1 MVKTERL
8 FGRYLQPLIFKRFFI
23 KRFEKIRGL
32 RFYMFLLAINWSA
45 FFANVGQFILAFS
58 ILVVLHELGHF
69 LPAKWFG
76 CRVDKFYLF
85 FNPWFSLWKKKVGET
100 EYGLG
105 WVPLGGYV
113 KIAGMIDESMDK
125 EQMKLPAQP
134 YEFRAKPAW
143 QRLIIM
149 VGGVIVNFILALIL
163 FAMIL
168 FVWGEERLPVSNLK
182 YGLAAD
188 SLAASIGI
196 KNGDNITGVNGKP
209 LTYFGELP
217 KQMML
222 TDKASLR
229 INRNGTDTTV
239 VLPQGFISKL
249 TKNQL
254 QGFVYPRFP
263 FTVDNDDDVKYVS
276 GKMQK
281 GDRVIGINNQYFQ
294 FFDEYMAVKKNLKSQ
309 DIKLSLLRG
318 TDTVQAIV
326 KTNEKT
332 ATGLVPQDPGDL
344 LGIEKKEYSFAE
356 SIPAGIKYGVA
367 KLGEYITGIK
377 LLFTS
382 KEHKV
387 SDNLGS
393 VISIGKT
400 FGGTWDWQRFWTM
413 TALFSIILAFMNI
426 LPIPALD
433 GGHAL
438 FTLAEMITGRKPSD
452 KFMEYAQM
460 VGMVLLLGLMLYA
473 FGLDIWRL
481 FK

>member
-1 MVKTERL
+1 MDIMV
-8 FGRYLQPLIFKRFFI
+8 
-23 KRFEKIRGL
+23 
-32 RFYMFLLAINWSA
+32 LLAFNWSS
-45 FFANVGQFILAFS
+45 FSANVGQFILAFS

-69 LPAKWFG
+69 ATAKWFG

-85 FNPWFSLWKKKVGET
+85 FNPWFSLFKKKVGET

-125 EQMKLPAQP
+125 EQMQQPAQP
-134 YEFRAKPAW
+134 YEFRSKPAW

-149 VGGVIVNFILALIL
+149 LGGVIVNFVLALVL

-168 FVWGEERLPVSNLK
+168 FVWGEERLPVKNLR
-182 YGLAAD
+182 YGLATD
-188 SLAASIGI
+188 SFATAVGLRD
-196 KNGDNITGVNGKP
+196 GDVITAVNNKP
-209 LTYFGELP
+209 LVYLDNLP
-217 KQMML
+217 KDMML
-222 TDKASLR
+222 NDKVTLQVKR
-229 INRNGTDTTV
+229 GEQDTV
-239 VLPQGFISKL
+239 VQLPPGFINQL

-254 QGFVYPRFP
+254 KGFVAPRIP
-263 FTVDNDDDVKYVS
+263 VIVDSVLDKVHYVS
-276 GKMQK
+276 GELKK
-281 GDRVIGINNQYFQ
+281 GDHLVAINGLRFQ
-294 FFDEYMAVKKNLKSQ
+294 FYSEFDSLKKQYKGKDVTLEV
-309 DIKLSLLRG
+309 LRG
-318 TDTVQAIV
+318 NDSATVRV
-326 KTNEKT
+326 KLNDEGNIGFIPNDYYKT
-332 ATGLVPQDPGDL
+332 
-344 LGIEKKEYSFAE
+344 LGSEKKEYSLVEA
-356 SIPAGIKYGVA
+356 IPAGITYGVDR
-367 KLGEYITGIK
+367 LGDYIKGIR

-400 FGGTWDWQRFWTM
+400 FGGSWDWQRFWTM

-438 FTLAEMITGRKPSD
+438 FTIYEMITGRKPSD

>member
-1 MVKTERL
+1 
-8 FGRYLQPLIFKRFFI
+8 
-23 KRFEKIRGL
+23 
-32 RFYMFLLAINWSA
+32 MFLIAIDWSGL
-45 FFANVGQFILAFS
+45 FANIGQFILAFS

-85 FNPWFSLWKKKVGET
+85 FNPWFSLFKKKIGDT

-125 EQMKLPAQP
+125 EQLKMPAQP
-134 YEFRAKPAW
+134 WEFRSKPAW

-149 VGGVIVNFILALIL
+149 LGGVTVNFILALIL

-168 FVWGEERLPVSNLK
+168 FVWGEERLPVKNLR
-182 YGLAAD
+182 YGLATD
-188 SLAASIGI
+188 SLATSAGLRD
-196 KNGDNITGVNGKP
+196 GDLITSVNNKP
-209 LTYFGELP
+209 LVYMNDLP
-217 KQMML
+217 KELML
-222 TDKASLR
+222 TDKVKLGIQREGRDSTIIMPA
-229 INRNGTDTTV
+229 
-239 VLPQGFISKL
+239 GFIKKL
-249 TKNQL
+249 TENQL
-254 QGFVYPRFP
+254 KGFVSPRVP
-263 FTVDNDDDVKYVS
+263 VIVDSVNSDINYKK
-276 GKMQK
+276 GELKK
-281 GDRVIGINNQYFQ
+281 GDRLVGINEHSFEYYQE
-294 FFDEYMAVKKNLKSQ
+294 FDTLKRRYKS
-309 DIKLSLLRG
+309 KVVTLKALRG
-318 TDTVQAIV
+318 IDTALVDV
-326 KTNEKT
+326 KLDTNGNVGFMPVMPGKILGTEK
-332 ATGLVPQDPGDL
+332 V
-344 LGIEKKEYSFAE
+344 EYTFGQ
-356 SIPAGIKYGVA
+356 SIPAGIKYGVG
-367 KLGEYITGIK
+367 KLGDYMTGIR

-393 VISIGKT
+393 VLSIGKT
-400 FGGTWDWQRFWTM
+400 FGGSWDWQRFWTM

-438 FTLAEMITGRKPSD
+438 FTIYEMITGRKPSD

>member
-1 MVKTERL
+1 
-8 FGRYLQPLIFKRFFI
+8 
-23 KRFEKIRGL
+23 
-32 RFYMFLLAINWSA
+32 MFLLAIDWSS

-58 ILVVLHELGHF
+58 ILVVLHEMGHF

-85 FNPWFSLWKKKVGET
+85 FNPGFSLWKKKVGET

-125 EQMKLPAQP
+125 EQLKQVAQP
-134 YEFRAKPAW
+134 WEFRSKPAW

-149 VGGVIVNFILALIL
+149 LGGVIVNFVLALVL

-168 FVWGEERLPVSNLK
+168 FVWGEERLPVQNLR
-182 YGLAAD
+182 YGLKAD
-188 SLAASIGI
+188 SLATSVGLQD
-196 KNGDNITGVNGKP
+196 GDVITAVNNRQLVYMNDLPKDLMLTERVQMNILRNGK
-209 LTYFGELP
+209 
-217 KQMML
+217 
-222 TDKASLR
+222 
-229 INRNGTDTTV
+229 DTNIV
-239 VLPQGFISKL
+239 MPQGFVRKL

-254 QGFVYPRFP
+254 RGFVSPRFP
-263 FTVDNDDDVKYVS
+263 IYVDSISTKVDYKEGELQKND
-276 GKMQK
+276 QL
-281 GDRVIGINNQYFQ
+281 IGINNEHFVFYQD
-294 FFDEYMAVKKNLKSQ
+294 FDQLKKKYKGQVVSLK
-309 DIKLSLLRG
+309 LLRAGDTAQVKVKLTEDGSVGFFPRDPYKILG
-318 TDTVQAIV
+318 T
-326 KTNEKT
+326 
-332 ATGLVPQDPGDL
+332 
-344 LGIEKKEYSFAE
+344 EKKSYSFFEA
-356 SIPAGIKYGVA
+356 IPAGISYGVE
-367 KLGEYITGIK
+367 KLGDYITGIR

-400 FGGTWDWQRFWTM
+400 FGGSWDWYRFWTM

-438 FTLAEMITGRKPSD
+438 FTLYEMITGRKPSD

>member
-1 MVKTERL
+1 MN
-8 FGRYLQPLIFKRFFI
+8 
-23 KRFEKIRGL
+23 
-32 RFYMFLLAINWSA
+32 MFLLAIDWSA
-45 FFANVGQFILAFS
+45 MFANIGQFILAFS

-85 FNPWFSLWKKKVGET
+85 FNPWFSIWKKKIGET

-113 KIAGMIDESMDK
+113 KIAGMVDESMDK
-125 EQMKLPAQP
+125 EQLKQPAQP
-134 YEFRAKPAW
+134 WEFRSKPAW

-149 VGGVIVNFILALIL
+149 LGGVTVNFILALVL

-168 FVWGEERLPVSNLK
+168 FVWGEERLPMKNLK
-182 YGLAAD
+182 YGLASD
-188 SLAASIGI
+188 SLATSVGLQDGDLITSINN
-196 KNGDNITGVNGKP
+196 KPLAYYNDLPKDLMLNDKATLDVKRNGK
-209 LTYFGELP
+209 
-217 KQMML
+217 
-222 TDKASLR
+222 
-229 INRNGTDTTV
+229 DTSI
-239 VLPQGFISKL
+239 VLPEGFIGKL

-254 QGFVYPRFP
+254 RGFVSPRLPVF
-263 FTVDNDDDVKYVS
+263 VDSVDASKIKLVKGELKKND
-276 GKMQK
+276 
-281 GDRVIGINNQYFQ
+281 RIIGINGQPLEYYHEFDRIKQQ
-294 FFDEYMAVKKNLKSQ
+294 FKNSTASLTVLRNGNDTANVQVKLDEKGSVGFFPKAPGALF
-309 DIKLSLLRG
+309 G
-318 TDTVQAIV
+318 T
-326 KTNEKT
+326 
-332 ATGLVPQDPGDL
+332 
-344 LGIEKKEYSFAE
+344 EKKEYSFGE
-356 SIPAGIKYGVA
+356 SIPAGINYGIDRL
-367 KLGEYITGIK
+367 KDYMTGIR

-400 FGGTWDWQRFWTM
+400 FGGVWDWQRFWTM

-438 FTLAEMITGRKPSD
+438 FTIYEMITGRKPSD

-481 FK
+481 FR

>member
-1 MVKTERL
+1 
-8 FGRYLQPLIFKRFFI
+8 
-23 KRFEKIRGL
+23 
-32 RFYMFLLAINWSA
+32 MFLLAVDWSA
-45 FFANVGQFILAFS
+45 LFANIGQFILAFS

-113 KIAGMIDESMDK
+113 KIAGMVDESMDK
-125 EQMKLPAQP
+125 EQLNQP
-134 YEFRAKPAW
+134 PQPWEFRSKPAW

-149 VGGVIVNFILALIL
+149 LGGVTVNFLLALIL

-168 FVWGEERLPVSNLK
+168 FVWGEERLPVKNLS
-182 YGLAAD
+182 YGLTAD
-188 SLAASIGI
+188 SLAQTAGLR
-196 KNGDNITGVNGKP
+196 NGDVITAVNNEP
-209 LTYFGELP
+209 VHYYNELA
-217 KQMML
+217 KSIIL
-222 TDKASLR
+222 NETAVLKV
-229 INRNGTDTTV
+229 NRGGRDTTLT
-239 VLPQGFISKL
+239 LPEGFVSNL

-254 QGFVYPRFP
+254 KGWVYPRYP
-263 FTVDNDDDVKYVS
+263 VIVDGDKNVNYVE
-276 GKMQK
+276 GKMEP
-281 GDRVIGINNQYFQ
+281 GDRIVGVNGVPVNFLDDYL
-294 FFDEYMAVKKNLKSQ
+294 EAKKESKNTTIVL
-309 DIKLSLLRG
+309 DLLRG
-318 TDTVQAIV
+318 SDTVQVKV
-326 KTNEKT
+326 KTLENT
-332 ATGLVPQDPGDL
+332 ATGVETRDIYKV
-344 LGIEKKEYSFAE
+344 LGSEKKEYGFFE
-356 SIPAGIKYGVA
+356 SIPAGMNYGVER
-367 KLGEYITGIK
+367 LGDYMTGIR

-400 FGGTWDWQRFWTM
+400 FGGTWDWYRFWTM

-438 FTLAEMITGRKPSD
+438 FTIYEMVTGRKPSD

-460 VGMVLLLGLMLYA
+460 AGMVLLLGLMLYA
-473 FGLDIWRL
+473 FGLDIWRM
-481 FK
+481 FR

>member
-1 MVKTERL
+1 
-8 FGRYLQPLIFKRFFI
+8 
-23 KRFEKIRGL
+23 
-32 RFYMFLLAINWSA
+32 MFVLAIDWSA
-45 FFANVGQFILAFS
+45 LFANIGQFILAFS
-58 ILVVLHELGHF
+58 ILVVLHEMGHF

-85 FNPWFSLWKKKVGET
+85 FNPWFSLWKKQVGET

-105 WVPLGGYV
+105 WIPLGGYV

-125 EQMKLPAQP
+125 DQLNQPPQP
-134 YEFRAKPAW
+134 YEFRSKPAW

-149 VGGVIVNFILALIL
+149 LGGVIVNFILALVL

-168 FVWGEERLPVSNLK
+168 FVWGEERLPVKNLK
-182 YGLAAD
+182 YGLGAD
-188 SLAASIGI
+188 SLASTIGI
-196 KNGDNITGVNGKP
+196 KDGDLITAVNGRP
-209 LTYFGELP
+209 LVYMNQLT
-217 KQMML
+217 KDMML
-222 TDKASLR
+222 SEERTNLTVNRTGRDTL
-229 INRNGTDTTV
+229 INV
-239 VLPQGFISKL
+239 PQGFLSTL

-254 QGFVYPRFP
+254 QGFVYPRTP
-263 FTVDNDDDVKYVS
+263 IVIESDQDVRYVS
-276 GKMQK
+276 GKMQE
-281 GDRVIGINNQYFQ
+281 GDQLIGVNGQYFQ
-294 FFDEYMAVKKNLKSQ
+294 FFDEYIETKKDFKDRQ
-309 DIKLSLLRG
+309 ITLSLLRG
-318 TDTVQAIV
+318 GDTVNAVV
-326 KTNEKT
+326 KTDANS
-332 ATGLVPQDPGDL
+332 ATGVKTKDVYEV
-344 LGIEKKEYSFAE
+344 LGSEKKEYSFFE
-356 SIPAGIKYGVA
+356 SIPAGIDYGIA
-367 KLGEYITGIK
+367 RLGDYVTGIR

-393 VISIGKT
+393 VLSIGKT
-400 FGGTWDWQRFWTM
+400 FGGSWDWQRFWMM

-438 FTLAEMITGRKPSD
+438 FTIYEMVTGRKPSD

-460 VGMVLLLGLMLYA
+460 VGMFLLLGLMLYA

>member
-1 MVKTERL
+1 MV
-8 FGRYLQPLIFKRFFI
+8 
-23 KRFEKIRGL
+23 
-32 RFYMFLLAINWSA
+32 LLAIDWSA
-45 FFANVGQFILAFS
+45 LFANIGQFILAFS

-85 FNPWFSLWKKKVGET
+85 FNPYFSLWRKKIGET

-105 WVPLGGYV
+105 WIPLGGYV

-125 EQMKLPAQP
+125 EQMKQPAQSF
-134 YEFRAKPAW
+134 EFRSKPAW

-149 VGGVIVNFILALIL
+149 LGGVTINFILALVL

-168 FVWGEERLPVSNLK
+168 FVWGEERLPVKNLK
-182 YGLAAD
+182 YGFSTD
-188 SLAASIGI
+188 SLATAVGLQDGDMITSI
-196 KNGDNITGVNGKP
+196 NNKP
-209 LTYFGELP
+209 FLYYNDLP
-217 KQMML
+217 KDLML
-222 TDKASLR
+222 TDKITLTV
-229 INRNGTDTTV
+229 NRAGRDTTIKM
-239 VLPQGFISKL
+239 PEGFIRKL

-254 QGFVYPRFP
+254 KGFVAPRFP
-263 FTVDNDDDVKYVS
+263 VIVDTVLPKIEYTS
-276 GKMQK
+276 GELKK
-281 GDRVIGINNQYFQ
+281 GDRIVGMNDMPAAYYHEFERAKEANKNKPVTLKVLRNN
-294 FFDEYMAVKKNLKSQ
+294 
-309 DIKLSLLRG
+309 
-318 TDTVQAIV
+318 TDTVNIGV
-326 KTNEKT
+326 KLKDDGSVGFGFQNPFKMFGT
-332 ATGLVPQDPGDL
+332 
-344 LGIEKKEYSFAE
+344 EKKEYTFFEA
-356 SIPAGIKYGVA
+356 IPAGISYGVER
-367 KLGEYITGIK
+367 LGDYMTGIR

-438 FTLAEMITGRKPSD
+438 FTIYEMITGRKPSD

-460 VGMVLLLGLMLYA
+460 FGMVLLLGLMLYA

>member
-1 MVKTERL
+1 
-8 FGRYLQPLIFKRFFI
+8 
-23 KRFEKIRGL
+23 
-32 RFYMFLLAINWSA
+32 MFLLAFDFSA

-125 EQMKLPAQP
+125 EQMNRPAEP
-134 YEFRAKPAW
+134 WEFRSKPAW

-149 VGGVIVNFILALIL
+149 LGGVTVNFLLALIL

-168 FVWGEERLPVSNLK
+168 FTWGEERLPVKNMQ
-182 YGLAAD
+182 YGLSAD
-188 SLAASIGI
+188 SLAQIAGL
-196 KNGDNITGVNGKP
+196 KDGDQITAVNNEP
-209 LTYFGELP
+209 VVYYNDLP
-217 KQMML
+217 KSIML
-222 TDKASLR
+222 NEKALLSVNREGKDTSLL
-229 INRNGTDTTV
+229 
-239 VLPQGFISKL
+239 LPEGFLSTL

-254 QGFVYPRFP
+254 RQFIAPRYP
-263 FTVDNDDDVKYVS
+263 VIVEGDDNVKYVE

-281 GDRVIGINNQYFQ
+281 GDRIIGVNGTYFEFIN
-294 FFDEYMAVKKNLKSQ
+294 EYIEVKKEFKNTTIDLN
-309 DIKLSLLRG
+309 LLRG
-318 TDTVQAIV
+318 ADTVSV
-326 KTNEKT
+326 KVRTLENS
-332 ATGLVPQDPGDL
+332 ATGVATRNPYDI
-344 LGIEKKEYSFAE
+344 LGSEKIEYTFLQ
-356 SIPAGIKYGVA
+356 SIPAGINYGVER
-367 KLGEYITGIK
+367 LGDYMTGIR

-400 FGGTWDWQRFWTM
+400 FGGTWDWYRFWTM

-438 FTLAEMITGRKPSD
+438 FTIYEMITGRKPSD

-473 FGLDIWRL
+473 FGLDIWRM
-481 FK
+481 FR

>member
-1 MVKTERL
+1 ML
-8 FGRYLQPLIFKRFFI
+8 
-23 KRFEKIRGL
+23 
-32 RFYMFLLAINWSA
+32 LLAIDWSA
-45 FFANVGQFILAFS
+45 MLANIGQFILSFS
-58 ILVVLHELGHF
+58 ILVVLHEMGHF

-85 FNPWFSLWKKKVGET
+85 FNPWFSLWKKQVGET

-105 WVPLGGYV
+105 WVPFGGYV

-125 EQMKLPAQP
+125 AQMQLPPQP
-134 YEFRAKPAW
+134 YEFRSKPAW

-149 VGGVIVNFILALIL
+149 LGGVIVNFVLALII

-168 FVWGEERLPVSNLK
+168 FKWGEERLPVKNLK

-188 SLAASIGI
+188 SLARVVGLQD
-196 KNGDNITGVNGKP
+196 GDLITAVNNKP
-209 LTYFGELP
+209 LVYMNNLP
-217 KQMML
+217 KDMML
-222 TDKASLR
+222 NTQPVLTVK
-229 INRNGTDTTV
+229 RNGVDTV
-239 VLPQGFISKL
+239 IKLPEGFISTL

-254 QGFVYPRFP
+254 RGFVSARTPVIIDSLSSKIEFK
-263 FTVDNDDDVKYVS
+263 N
-276 GKMQK
+276 GKLEK
-281 GDRVIGINNQYFQ
+281 GDRLIGINNEPFLYFNEFEKIKPKYKGQ
-294 FFDEYMAVKKNLKSQ
+294 IVQVKA
-309 DIKLSLLRG
+309 LRNM
-318 TDTVQAIV
+318 DTVAVDV
-326 KTNEKT
+326 KMQTDGSIGFFAVTPNKIFTTEK
-332 ATGLVPQDPGDL
+332 
-344 LGIEKKEYSFAE
+344 IEYSFIE
-356 SIPAGIKYGVA
+356 SIPAGVNYGIER
-367 KLGEYITGIK
+367 LRDYMTGIR

-438 FTLAEMITGRKPSD
+438 FTLYEMITGRKPSD
-452 KFMEYAQM
+452 KFIEYAQM